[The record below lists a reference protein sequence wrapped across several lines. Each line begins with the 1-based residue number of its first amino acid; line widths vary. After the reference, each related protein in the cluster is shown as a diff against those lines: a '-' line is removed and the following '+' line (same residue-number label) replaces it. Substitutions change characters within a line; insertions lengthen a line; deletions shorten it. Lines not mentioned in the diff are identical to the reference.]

1 MIVINYNF
9 YEEYL
14 ENEEFSKMFQIR
26 KSYVKNK
33 DRLKYSDDEL
43 VKERFV
49 EIFSWTVIKKNLLF
63 EINKIICEIVPN
75 GIIIDP
81 CSGNSFHTFLFKT
94 FCNREVITID
104 IQPEENAWIK
114 TLEQDGLEYLKN
126 MKIHDNKIL
135 ILSWIDYTGKE
146 LSYNLLKSFKGNLV
160 ISIGNYREINSK
172 KYLDELKSKY
182 EIINSYDCMMPWNMI
197 EEIRIFKKILKVY
210 LMFIY
215 IRWI

>member
-172 KYLDELKSKY
+172 KYLDELKSNY

>member
-14 ENEEFSKMFQIR
+14 ENEEFSKIFKIR
-26 KSYVKNK
+26 KLYVKNK
-33 DRLKYSDDEL
+33 DKLKYFDDEL
-43 VKERFV
+43 VRERFV
-49 EIFSWTVIKKNLLF
+49 EIFSWTVIKRNLLF
-63 EINKIICEIVPN
+63 EINKIIGEIVPN
-75 GIIIDP
+75 GVIIDP

-104 IQPEENAWIK
+104 IQPEENAWIE

-146 LSYNLLKSFKGNLV
+146 LSYNLLKSFKGKLV

-172 KYLDELKSKY
+172 RYLDELKANYK
-182 EIINSYDCMMPWNMI
+182 IINSYDCMMPWNMI
-197 EEIRIFKKILKVY
+197 EEIRIFKKNT
-210 LMFIY
+210 
-215 IRWI
+215 

>member
-1 MIVINYNF
+1 MIVISYNF

-14 ENEEFSKMFQIR
+14 ENEEFSKIFKIR
-26 KSYVKNK
+26 KLYVKNK
-33 DRLKYSDDEL
+33 DKLKYSDDEL
-43 VKERFV
+43 IRERFV
-49 EIFSWTVIKKNLLF
+49 EIFSWTVIKKNILF
-63 EINKIICEIVPN
+63 EINKIISEIVPD

-94 FCNREVITID
+94 FCNRKVITID
-104 IQPEENAWIK
+104 IQPEENAWVE
-114 TLEQDGLEYLKN
+114 TMEQDGLEYLKN

-172 KYLDELKSKY
+172 KYLDELKSNY

-197 EEIRIFKKILKVY
+197 EEIRIFKKNT
-210 LMFIY
+210 
-215 IRWI
+215 

>member
-43 VKERFV
+43 IKERFV
-49 EIFSWTVIKKNLLF
+49 EIFSWTVIKRNLLF
-63 EINKIICEIVPN
+63 EINKIIGEIVPN

-104 IQPEENAWIK
+104 IQPEENAWVETI
-114 TLEQDGLEYLKN
+114 EQDGLEYLKN

-172 KYLDELKSKY
+172 KYLDELKSNY

-197 EEIRIFKKILKVY
+197 EEIRIFKKNT
-210 LMFIY
+210 
-215 IRWI
+215 